1 MMVNGK
7 SDHSM
12 MALEMHRDQF
22 ESDDEF
28 FAYLH
33 DSGTALETVQ
43 KILLED
49 GYPERV
55 LERCMRM
62 LLVYYDADWCGAIN
76 ADLEVGIWTPIWWVD
91 AVEGSQALT
100 LFHEFEILSNYTNW
114 VDALKNNLPLR
125 VKDTEAVKE
134 IDPGEY
140 ANYKRFEVRSV

>member
-1 MMVNGK
+1 M
-7 SDHSM
+7 
-12 MALEMHRDQF
+12 
-22 ESDDEF
+22 
-28 FAYLH
+28 
-33 DSGTALETVQ
+33 
-43 KILLED
+43 
-49 GYPERV
+49 
-55 LERCMRM
+55 
-62 LLVYYDADWCGAIN
+62 YYDADWCGAIN